1 MKQNIKQMS
10 EDKEYYTTIHTAKLL
25 GVSVR
30 TVQLWVEN
38 GTLEAWKTA
47 GGHRRIVAQSVD
59 DYIQRQTTSNSG
71 SSDNK
76 RVLVVE
82 DNPTV
87 CKFYEA
93 AIKSWD
99 LPIDVVVKQNGFDGL
114 VEIGRQTPDLL
125 IADIYMPGMDGLQ
138 MIRSLYKSEQMASD
152 RIIVI
157 SGLSSEEISERGGVP
172 ADIQFFNKPVNV
184 EALKACMLSK
194 LSLSVSGAVA

>member
-1 MKQNIKQMS
+1 MS
-10 EDKEYYTTIHTAKLL
+10 ENKEYYTTIQTAKLL

>member
-1 MKQNIKQMS
+1 MS
-10 EDKEYYTTIHTAKLL
+10 ENKEYYTTIQTAKLL

-184 EALKACMLSK
+184 EVLKACMLSK